1 MLSYAGR
8 SVARG
13 WPLAETARTV
23 SFPLAAAGPLRL
35 AQSGGAGPWATV
47 SISAAVPLRQPLFA
61 GYRLTRKVD
70 VVQARTAW
78 RLTTGDVLRVTLSV
92 EATAERNWVAISDP
106 VPAGATVIGDLGGQ
120 SQLLQQGGAA
130 DGEGGGPSYVER
142 GRDTWRAY
150 FAWLPKGTTTVTYTL
165 RLNCAGRFQMPP
177 SRVEAMYSPS
187 IRAAVPNQ
195 TMVVADR

>member
-1 MLSYAGR
+1 M
-8 SVARG
+8 VA
-13 WPLAETARTV
+13 V
-23 SFPLAAAGPLRL
+23 SLKKK
-35 AQSGGAGPWATV
+35 
-47 SISAAVPLRQPLFA
+47 FA

-70 VVQARTAW
+70 VVQARNSG

-130 DGEGGGPSYVER
+130 DSEGGGPSYVER

-150 FAWLPKGTTTVTYTL
+150 FAWLPKGTTTATYTL
-165 RLNCAGRFQMPP
+165 RLNGAGRFQMPP
-177 SRVEAMYSPS
+177 SRVEAMYSPA

>member
-1 MLSYAGR
+1 
-8 SVARG
+8 
-13 WPLAETARTV
+13 
-23 SFPLAAAGPLRL
+23 
-35 AQSGGAGPWATV
+35 
-47 SISAAVPLRQPLFA
+47 
-61 GYRLTRKVD
+61 
-70 VVQARTAW
+70 
-78 RLTTGDVLRVTLSV
+78 VLRVTLSV

-120 SQLLQQGGAA
+120 SQLLQQAGAP

-150 FAWLPKGTTTVTYTL
+150 FAWLPKGTTTLSYTL
-165 RLNCAGRFQMPP
+165 RLNGAGRFQMPP
-177 SRVEAMYSPS
+177 SRVEAMYSPA

>member
-1 MLSYAGR
+1 
-8 SVARG
+8 
-13 WPLAETARTV
+13 
-23 SFPLAAAGPLRL
+23 
-35 AQSGGAGPWATV
+35 
-47 SISAAVPLRQPLFA
+47 
-61 GYRLTRKVD
+61 
-70 VVQARTAW
+70 
-78 RLTTGDVLRVTLSV
+78 VLRVTLSV

-120 SQLLQQGGAA
+120 SQLLQQGGA
-130 DGEGGGPSYVER
+130 GESEGGGPSYVER

-165 RLNCAGRFQMPP
+165 RLNGAGRFQMPP
-177 SRVEAMYSPS
+177 SRVEAMYSPA